1 MLDGLGAV
9 GPADHC
15 REQLAAFARP
25 GVTPVVLPFAP
36 PGPTARASMLGTF
49 RAFP

>member
-1 MLDGLGAV
+1 V

-15 REQLAAFARP
+15 REQIAAFART

-36 PGPTARASMLGTF
+36 GPAARASMLKTF
-49 RAFP
+49 RTFH